1 MSSKP
6 DQVAWLKGG
15 DAECVRKPKVLRPTR
30 LVLLGAPGVG
40 KGTQADLLSERLGA
54 CQLSTGDVFRAA
66 KSLDPCDRSPEM
78 TAAVEIV
85 RQGGLIPD
93 ETVLNMVRERVGCLR
108 CQGGFLLDGFPRTVV
123 QAEALQDILDRE
135 GLRLNAVLSYEL
147 PLEEIVS
154 RLGGRRTCPRCK
166 SVFHVQTRPP
176 KKPEVC
182 DHCGESLIQR
192 EDDRPDA
199 IRVRMDAYQAST
211 APLADYYRR
220 NGLLVSI
227 AANGT
232 PEEIVERSLA
242 ALNAR
247 ISTGR

>member
-6 DQVAWLKGG
+6 DRVAWLKGG
-15 DAECVRKPKVLRPTR
+15 DAECVRMPTVLRPTR
-30 LVLLGAPGVG
+30 LVLMGAPGVG
-40 KGTQADLLSERLGA
+40 KGTQADLLSKRLGA
-54 CQLSTGDVFRAA
+54 CQLSTGDVFRA

-147 PLEEIVS
+147 PLEQIVS

-166 SVFHVQTRPP
+166 SVFHVQARPP

-192 EDDRPDA
+192 DDDRPEA

-220 NGLLVSI
+220 KDLLVSI

-242 ALNAR
+242 VLNAR
-247 ISTGR
+247 MSTGR